1 MAPDT
6 ATPTAPDAA
15 AISAQ
20 LTISPPQALSLGDGV
35 EAITRTLI
43 PNYDAIKK
51 LTEAER
57 YSRTK
62 AMLLKNAASAKE
74 ALMEVGKPLAGGYVA
89 KSYLKDVLPTLRPM
103 AKAARDFLKINGKPD
118 KNGNVADGKKAITW
132 ADIRIE
138 PTEEIDY
145 GNGGG
150 KRKIKP
156 TDPIGWGSYCVQIL
170 GGGSSYINT
179 FIDGG
184 EPDGGSDEGNANKAD
199 AAKPALSA
207 RAPEPSKPKRTRG
220 SNKVKM
226 PTMADGMD
234 GTSAP
239 RIETYHTVDELLDA
253 MDGNPNWQAGMDK
266 FFEVRE
272 SAAFEK
278 NVTAFVNGVVNRFW
292 AKKDSNGKDQGTWE
306 IKLTLKKK

>member
-6 ATPTAPDAA
+6 ATHPVPDTPA
-15 AISAQ
+15 SNAQ
-20 LTISPPQALSLGDGV
+20 LTISPPQALSLGDGLD
-35 EAITRTLI
+35 AITRALI
-43 PNYDAIKK
+43 PNYEAIKK

-62 AMLLKNAASAKE
+62 TMLLKNPDSAKE
-74 ALMEVGKPLAGGYVA
+74 ALLEVGKPLAGGYVA
-89 KSYLKDVLPTLRPM
+89 KCYLKDVLPTLRPM
-103 AKAARDFLKINGKPD
+103 AKATRDFLKINGKPD
-118 KNGNVADGKKAITW
+118 KNGNIAEGKKAITW
-132 ADIRIE
+132 EDISIE
-138 PTEEIDY
+138 PTEEINY
-145 GNGGG
+145 GNGVG
-150 KRKIKP
+150 KRKIKS

-179 FIDGG
+179 LIDGG
-184 EPDGGSDEGNANKAD
+184 EPDGGFDEGNANKAD

-207 RAPEPSKPKRTRG
+207 RAPEPTQPKRTRG

-226 PTMADGMD
+226 PTMADGRNS
-234 GTSAP
+234 TSAP

-253 MDGNPNWQAGMDK
+253 MDANPNWQAGMNK

-272 SAAFEK
+272 EAAFEK